1 MTLRDLARR
10 GAALLHGASG
20 AAARARARLDGTR
33 ALVLMYHRVLPASD
47 ARRDAVEDGM
57 YVTPE
62 TFARHL
68 DWLAAELRVLPLHE
82 VVARLGDGRALPP
95 GACAITFDDGWRD
108 NAEHALPA
116 LERRG
121 LPATVFVVT
130 ERMGSEGAFW
140 PDEVCRRLALLPAAA
155 RRPLAERLGAPLG
168 ARLGADP
175 AGEPE
180 AAVLAHLKTL
190 GDDARARALDVL
202 REATPAPPV
211 RGRELLDW
219 DEVDRLAL
227 GGVDVESHGATHAI
241 LTVLPD
247 DAVRAEI
254 RTARERLRER
264 GHGRHGLFAY
274 PSGAH
279 DDRVVGIAR
288 ELGQRAAVTVERRL
302 AAAPCDPLR
311 IPRVGL
317 HDDISRTRAEFL
329 WKAVPAA

>member
-1 MTLRDLARR
+1 MSLRALARR

-20 AAARARARLDGTR
+20 AAARARRRLDGTR
-33 ALVLMYHRVLPASD
+33 ALVLMYHRVLPAGE

-62 TFARHL
+62 TFGRHL
-68 DWLAAELRVLPLHE
+68 DWLAADFRVLPLHE
-82 VVARLGDGRALPP
+82 VVARLADGRALPP

-116 LERRG
+116 LARRG

-140 PDEVCRRLALLPAAA
+140 PDEVCRRLEPLPESERRALA
-155 RRPLAERLGAPLG
+155 
-168 ARLGADP
+168 ARLGADRG
-175 AGEPE
+175 GEPR
-180 AAVLAHLKTL
+180 AAVLAQLKTL
-190 GDDARARALDVL
+190 PDGERERALEAL
-202 REATPAPPV
+202 RAATPAPPA

-219 DEVDRLAL
+219 DELDRLAR

-241 LTVLPD
+241 LTVLAD
-247 DAVRAEI
+247 DAVRAEL

-279 DDRVVGIAR
+279 DDRVVRIAR
-288 ELGQRAAVTVERRL
+288 ELGHRAAVTVERGL
-302 AAAPCDPLR
+302 AAAAGDPLR